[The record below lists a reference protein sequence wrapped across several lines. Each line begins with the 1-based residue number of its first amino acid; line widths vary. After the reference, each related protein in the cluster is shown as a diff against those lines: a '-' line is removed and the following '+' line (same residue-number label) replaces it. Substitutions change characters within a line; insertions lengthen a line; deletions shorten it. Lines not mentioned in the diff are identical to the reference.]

1 MVHRTEEAR
10 HDNGNPVPGG
20 RPLSQL
26 RFGAADFIANRPLV
40 CGLSN
45 GLGHKALL
53 TYESQATIVDSF
65 ERGVYDAVLMPS
77 IEYLRGSGR
86 YLLPGPALVG
96 RSAPGGIVLVAQK
109 PLAELQRIA
118 VGECCRTPVA
128 VLRIV
133 LAEQQCV
140 FPDLMVEK
148 RLNEDDW
155 RDRYDAALITGE
167 AALREVISAPTEGL
181 VRYNVGEMWKSL
193 TRTPLVH
200 SVWVT
205 DQPAKRDEIANV
217 LGSLRTYGVER
228 IAALADEIA
237 SSLAMDAMVAYDYL
251 TRAWS
256 YELGDP
262 EMDGLRALSDYARK
276 YDLVRER
283 RLAATVAQ

>member
-1 MVHRTEEAR
+1 M
-10 HDNGNPVPGG
+10 
-20 RPLSQL
+20 SQL

-45 GLGHKALL
+45 GFAHKADL

-65 ERGVYDAVLMPS
+65 ERGCYDAVLMPS
-77 IEYLRGSGR
+77 IEYLRGAGR

-96 RSAPGGIVLVAQK
+96 RSAPGGIVLVSQK
-109 PLAELQRIA
+109 PLAELQRVA
-118 VGECCRTPVA
+118 VGECSRTPIA

-155 RDRYDAALITGE
+155 RDRYDSALITGE
-167 AALREVISAPTEGL
+167 AALREVIAAPTEGL
-181 VRYNVGEMWKSL
+181 VRYNVGEMWKAL
-193 TRTPLVH
+193 TKTPLVH

-205 DQPAKRDEIANV
+205 DNEAKLDEIRTV
-217 LGSLRTYGVER
+217 LKSLSAYGLER
-228 IAALADEIA
+228 LASLADEIA
-237 SSLAMDAMVAYDYL
+237 ASMSMDAMVAYDYL

-256 YELGDP
+256 YELGDA

-276 YDLVRER
+276 YDLVRES
-283 RLAATVAQ
+283 RLAAAVAQ